1 MKGGKGRLVIGGVAV
16 YLDPHTLHGEA
27 LTTRSVHSRRR
38 KKKTTKGYESV
49 YVHCMS
55 LYREC
60 IHTATHYEG
69 IRICMCGH
77 ILE

>member
-38 KKKTTKGYESV
+38 KKKNYKG
-49 YVHCMS
+49 
-55 LYREC
+55 
-60 IHTATHYEG
+60 T
-69 IRICMCGH
+69 RICIRTLYVLVSRMYTYGYTLRRDTNMYVWTH
-77 ILE
+77 T